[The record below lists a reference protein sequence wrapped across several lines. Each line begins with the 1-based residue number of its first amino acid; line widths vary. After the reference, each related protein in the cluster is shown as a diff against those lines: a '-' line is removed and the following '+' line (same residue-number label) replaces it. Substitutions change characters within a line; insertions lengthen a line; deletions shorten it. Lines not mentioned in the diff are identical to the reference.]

1 VRLLLKT
8 EQFARATRISDSLL
22 ATPVEGVTDISTLLG
37 LAALSALRGDAVRAA
52 DFMRRT
58 APNYTF
64 TTPKGNEWTMVRPV
78 SEPAL
83 AYLAYAAVGAPADTL
98 RALEDASR
106 RALDQF
112 APPERRSEF
121 AVATMLRPSM
131 LAFPVTGATWIH
143 LQGEQ
148 PTPLF
153 TLQLMMVAGDT
164 LGLRALLDSNVVDRT
179 PYRAGDVS
187 IDQIYQ
193 EAELRLAIGDTVEA
207 IQLLDRSLLALPTL
221 GFELTYHVVE
231 PAALVR
237 AMAMRAV
244 LARRAGDR
252 RIADRW
258 GAAVA
263 ALRSPAA
270 R

>member
-1 VRLLLKT
+1 
-8 EQFARATRISDSLL
+8 
-22 ATPVEGVTDISTLLG
+22 
-37 LAALSALRGDAVRAA
+37 
-52 DFMRRT
+52 
-58 APNYTF
+58 
-64 TTPKGNEWTMVRPV
+64 
-78 SEPAL
+78 
-83 AYLAYAAVGAPADTL
+83 
-98 RALEDASR
+98 
-106 RALDQF
+106 
-112 APPERRSEF
+112 
-121 AVATMLRPSM
+121 M

-143 LQGEQ
+143 RQGDQ

-153 TLQLMMVAGDT
+153 TLQRMMVAGDT
-164 LGLRALLDSNVVDRT
+164 LGLRTLLDSLVVDRT

-263 ALRSPAA
+263 ALRAPAE